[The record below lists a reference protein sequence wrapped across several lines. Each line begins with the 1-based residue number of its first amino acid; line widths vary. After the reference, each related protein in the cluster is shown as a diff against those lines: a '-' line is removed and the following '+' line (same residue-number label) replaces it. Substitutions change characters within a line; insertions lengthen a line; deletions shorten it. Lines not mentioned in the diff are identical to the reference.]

1 MKKFKILIAEN
12 LPSYNKGE
20 MAILYGLTD
29 NTKNLNIEYSMY
41 SFHPDFDKKRYGNDI
56 NIIDIRNSW
65 SFIKK
70 KLIM

>member
-41 SFHPDFDKKRYGNDI
+41 SFHPDFDKKV
-56 NIIDIRNSW
+56 W
-65 SFIKK
+65 
-70 KLIM
+70 